1 MNAGLQQNYFEL
13 FGLPVVYDI
22 DAAVL
27 SAHYRELQ
35 RNIHPD
41 KFTQAADTERR
52 LAMQL
57 TARANEALQTLKD
70 PVRRGRYMLELRGVN
85 TDEETDTA
93 MNPEF
98 LMAQMAV
105 RERLEQA
112 RATRDVAAARALEG
126 ELASELA
133 GKGYALG
140 AQLTENTPQT
150 SARAR
155 ALVREMQFLQKALAE
170 IQALEEEVA

>member
-1 MNAGLQQNYFEL
+1 MHAGLQQNYFEL

-22 DAAVL
+22 DTAAL
-27 SAHYRELQ
+27 SARYRELQ

-41 KFTQAADTERR
+41 KFTQASDAERR

-70 PVRRGRYMLELRGVN
+70 PVRRGRYLLQLRGVN

-93 MNPEF
+93 MNAEF
-98 LMAQMAV
+98 LMAQMAL
-105 RERLEQA
+105 RERLAQA
-112 RATRDVAAARALEG
+112 RTARDAADVLALEHELADELGAKSRALAAH
-126 ELASELA
+126 LA
-133 GKGYALG
+133 
-140 AQLTENTPQT
+140 ENTAQA